1 MKTNAAPRMTAALA
15 NREFRAL
22 WLAEVQSL
30 IGDQLT
36 IVALAILV
44 YDRTGSALLSA
55 VVYSLTFL
63 PALAGGL
70 GLSQLADR
78 YPRRTVLVVSSL
90 VQGVLI
96 AIMAIPG
103 TPLALLCGL
112 VVLAR
117 LVNAPGNAAQNA
129 LTREVFT
136 DDDLYLKS
144 QDIRGISTNT
154 AMLLGLA
161 GGGLLVSQ
169 VGVSWALALDAA
181 TFLLSA
187 AVVRF
192 SVSRRAAASDGNGS
206 WFGAVKQVFGNRHLR
221 VLVWFSWLVG
231 LAVVPEGLAAPLA
244 AEMGVG
250 KQAVGWLLA
259 ADPLGFVIG
268 AFLLSR
274 FVSAEQRRKLL
285 GVLAALPMVALIAFA
300 LQPGL
305 IPALLLLAAAG
316 AAGAYLITVSATFI
330 TWVPNEL
337 RGGAGGVY
345 RTGLRVAQGVGA
357 GLGGLA
363 ADRLGSATS
372 AIALA
377 GVVGLL
383 LAVLVALSWGHIN
396 GSSPEPLLS

>member
-1 MKTNAAPRMTAALA
+1 MKTNATPKMTAALA

-22 WLAEVQSL
+22 WFAEVQSL

-78 YPRRTVLVVSSL
+78 YPRRTVLVFSSL
-90 VQGVLI
+90 IQAVLI
-96 AIMAIPG
+96 GIMAIPG

-117 LVNAPGNAAQNA
+117 LANAPGNAAQNA

-169 VGVSWALALDAA
+169 VGASWALALDAA

-192 SVSRRAAASDGNGS
+192 AVTQRVAASDGNGS
-206 WFGAVKQVFGNRHLR
+206 WFGAVKSVFANRHLR
-221 VLVWFSWLVG
+221 VLIWLSWLVG
-231 LAVVPEGLAAPLA
+231 LAVIPEGLAAPLA

-285 GVLAALPMVALIAFA
+285 GVLAVLPMVALIVFI
-300 LQPGL
+300 LKPGL

-345 RTGLRVAQGVGA
+345 RTGLRVAQGVGV

-383 LAVLVALSWGHIN
+383 LAVLVAFSWAQVN
-396 GSSPEPLLS
+396 GTSPEPLVS

>member
-1 MKTNAAPRMTAALA
+1 VKMNAAPRMTAALA

-90 VQGVLI
+90 IQGVLI

-117 LVNAPGNAAQNA
+117 LANAPGNAAQNA

-161 GGGLLVSQ
+161 GGGLLVSH
-169 VGVSWALALDAA
+169 VGASWALALDAA

-221 VLVWFSWLVG
+221 VMIWFSWLVG
-231 LAVVPEGLAAPLA
+231 LAVIPEGLAAPLA

-345 RTGLRVAQGVGA
+345 RTGLRVAQGIGA

>member
-1 MKTNAAPRMTAALA
+1 MTAALA

-90 VQGVLI
+90 IQGVLI

-117 LVNAPGNAAQNA
+117 LANAPGNAAQNA

-161 GGGLLVSQ
+161 GGGLLVSH
-169 VGVSWALALDAA
+169 VGASWALALDAA

-221 VLVWFSWLVG
+221 VLIWFSWLVG
-231 LAVVPEGLAAPLA
+231 LAVIPEGLAAPLA

-300 LQPGL
+300 LKPGL

-345 RTGLRVAQGVGA
+345 RTGLRVAQGIGA

-363 ADRLGSATS
+363 ADRLGAATS

-396 GSSPEPLLS
+396 GSSPKPLLS

>member
-90 VQGVLI
+90 IQGVLI

-169 VGVSWALALDAA
+169 VGASWALALDAA

>member
-1 MKTNAAPRMTAALA
+1 MKMNAAPRMTAALA

-90 VQGVLI
+90 IQGALI

-117 LVNAPGNAAQNA
+117 LANAPGNAAQNA

-161 GGGLLVSQ
+161 GGGLLVSH
-169 VGVSWALALDAA
+169 VGASWALALDAA

-221 VLVWFSWLVG
+221 VLIWFSWLVG
-231 LAVVPEGLAAPLA
+231 LAVIPEGLAAPLA

-300 LQPGL
+300 LKPGL

-345 RTGLRVAQGVGA
+345 RTGLRVAQGIGA

-363 ADRLGSATS
+363 ADRLGAATS

>member
-78 YPRRTVLVVSSL
+78 YPRRAVLVYSSL
-90 VQGVLI
+90 IQGLLI
-96 AIMAIPG
+96 AVMAIPG
-103 TPLALLCGL
+103 TPLPLLCGL

-117 LVNAPGNAAQNA
+117 LANAPGNAAQNA

-169 VGVSWALALDAA
+169 VGASWALALDAA

-192 SVSRRAAASDGNGS
+192 AVSRRAAASDGNGS

-231 LAVVPEGLAAPLA
+231 LAVIPEGLAAPLA

-259 ADPLGFVIG
+259 ADPLGFVVG

-300 LQPGL
+300 LKPGL

-345 RTGLRVAQGVGA
+345 RTGLRVAQGIGA

-363 ADRLGSATS
+363 ADRLGAATS

>member
-1 MKTNAAPRMTAALA
+1 MKMNAAPRMTAALA

-90 VQGVLI
+90 IQGVLI

-117 LVNAPGNAAQNA
+117 LANAPGNAAQNA

-161 GGGLLVSQ
+161 GGGLLVSH
-169 VGVSWALALDAA
+169 VGASWALALDAA

-221 VLVWFSWLVG
+221 VLIWFSWLVG
-231 LAVVPEGLAAPLA
+231 LAVIPEGLAAPLA

-300 LQPGL
+300 LKPGL

-345 RTGLRVAQGVGA
+345 RTGLRVAQGIGA

-363 ADRLGSATS
+363 ADRLGAATS

-396 GSSPEPLLS
+396 GSSPKPLLS

>member
-78 YPRRTVLVVSSL
+78 YPRRTVLVYSSL
-90 VQGVLI
+90 IQGVLI
-96 AIMAIPG
+96 AVMAIPG
-103 TPLALLCGL
+103 TPLPLLCGL

-117 LVNAPGNAAQNA
+117 LANAPGNAAQNA

-169 VGVSWALALDAA
+169 VGVSWALALDAT

-187 AVVRF
+187 VLVRL

-231 LAVVPEGLAAPLA
+231 LAVIPEGLAAPLA

-259 ADPLGFVIG
+259 ADPLGFVVG

-300 LQPGL
+300 LKPGL

-363 ADRLGSATS
+363 ADRLGAATS

>member
-1 MKTNAAPRMTAALA
+1 MTAALA
-15 NREFRAL
+15 NLEFRAL

-78 YPRRTVLVVSSL
+78 YPRRTVLVISSL
-90 VQGVLI
+90 IQAVLI

-117 LVNAPGNAAQNA
+117 LANAPGNAAQNA

-169 VGVSWALALDAA
+169 VGASWALALDAA

-231 LAVVPEGLAAPLA
+231 LAVIPEGLAAPLA

-285 GVLAALPMVALIAFA
+285 GVLAALPMVALIGFVFK
-300 LQPGL
+300 PGL

-345 RTGLRVAQGVGA
+345 RTGLRVAQGIGA

-363 ADRLGSATS
+363 ADRLGAATS

-377 GVVGLL
+377 GMVGLL
-383 LAVLVALSWGHIN
+383 LAVLVALSWAHIN
-396 GSSPEPLLS
+396 GSSPEPLTS

>member
-15 NREFRAL
+15 NLEFRAL

-78 YPRRTVLVVSSL
+78 YPRRTVLVISSL
-90 VQGVLI
+90 IQAVLI

-117 LVNAPGNAAQNA
+117 LANAPGNAAQNA

-169 VGVSWALALDAA
+169 VGASWALALDAA

-231 LAVVPEGLAAPLA
+231 LAVIPEGLAAPLA

-285 GVLAALPMVALIAFA
+285 GVLAALPMVALIGFVFK
-300 LQPGL
+300 PGL

-345 RTGLRVAQGVGA
+345 RTGLRVAQGIGA

-363 ADRLGSATS
+363 ADRLGAATS

-377 GVVGLL
+377 GMVGLL
-383 LAVLVALSWGHIN
+383 LAVLVALSWAHIN
-396 GSSPEPLLS
+396 GSSPEPLTS

>member
-78 YPRRTVLVVSSL
+78 YPRRTVLVFSSL
-90 VQGVLI
+90 IQAVLI
-96 AIMAIPG
+96 GVMAIPG

-117 LVNAPGNAAQNA
+117 LANAPGNAAQNA

-169 VGVSWALALDAA
+169 VGASWALALDAA

-192 SVSRRAAASDGNGS
+192 SVSRRAAASDGGGS

-231 LAVVPEGLAAPLA
+231 LAVIPEGLAAPLA

-285 GVLAALPMVALIAFA
+285 GVLAALPMVALIAFV
-300 LQPGL
+300 LKPGL

-345 RTGLRVAQGVGA
+345 RTGLRVAQGIGA

-363 ADRLGSATS
+363 ADRLGAATS

-396 GSSPEPLLS
+396 GTSPEPLLS

>member
-1 MKTNAAPRMTAALA
+1 MKMNAAPRMTAALA

-90 VQGVLI
+90 IQGVLI

-103 TPLALLCGL
+103 TPLAVLCGL

-221 VLVWFSWLVG
+221 VLIWFSWLVG
-231 LAVVPEGLAAPLA
+231 LAVIPEGLAAPLA

-345 RTGLRVAQGVGA
+345 RTGLRVAQGIGA

-363 ADRLGSATS
+363 AERLGSATS

>member
-1 MKTNAAPRMTAALA
+1 MKMNAAPRMTAALA

-90 VQGVLI
+90 IQGVLI
-96 AIMAIPG
+96 AFMAIPG

-161 GGGLLVSQ
+161 GGGLLVSH
-169 VGVSWALALDAA
+169 VGASWALALDAA

-221 VLVWFSWLVG
+221 VLIWFSWLVG
-231 LAVVPEGLAAPLA
+231 LAVIPEGLAAPLA

-300 LQPGL
+300 LKPGL

-337 RGGAGGVY
+337 RGGGGGVY
-345 RTGLRVAQGVGA
+345 RTGLRVAQGIGA

-363 ADRLGSATS
+363 ADRLGAATS

>member
-90 VQGVLI
+90 IQGVLI

-169 VGVSWALALDAA
+169 VGASWALALDAA

-244 AEMGVG
+244 AELGVG

-300 LQPGL
+300 LEPGL

-345 RTGLRVAQGVGA
+345 RTGLRVAQGIGA
-357 GLGGLA
+357 GLGGFA

>member
-90 VQGVLI
+90 IQAVLI
-96 AIMAIPG
+96 GIMAIPG

-117 LVNAPGNAAQNA
+117 LANAPGNAAQNA

-169 VGVSWALALDAA
+169 VGASWALALDAA

-192 SVSRRAAASDGNGS
+192 AVSRRAAASDGGGS

-231 LAVVPEGLAAPLA
+231 LAVIPEGLAAPLA

-300 LQPGL
+300 LKPGL

-345 RTGLRVAQGVGA
+345 RTGLRVAQGIGA

-363 ADRLGSATS
+363 ADRLGAATS

-396 GSSPEPLLS
+396 GTSPEPLLS

>member
-90 VQGVLI
+90 LQGSLI

-169 VGVSWALALDAA
+169 VGASWALALDAA

-221 VLVWFSWLVG
+221 VLIWFSWLVG
-231 LAVVPEGLAAPLA
+231 LAVIPEGLAAPLA

-274 FVSAEQRRKLL
+274 FVSAGQRRKLL

-345 RTGLRVAQGVGA
+345 RTGLRVAQGIGA

>member
-78 YPRRTVLVVSSL
+78 YPRRTVLVCSSL
-90 VQGVLI
+90 IQGVLI

-103 TPLALLCGL
+103 APLALLCGL

-117 LVNAPGNAAQNA
+117 LANAPGNAAQNA

-161 GGGLLVSQ
+161 GGGLLVTQ

-221 VLVWFSWLVG
+221 VLIWFSWLVG
-231 LAVVPEGLAAPLA
+231 LAVIPEGLAAPLA

-285 GVLAALPMVALIAFA
+285 GVLAALPMVALIGFV
-300 LQPGL
+300 LKPGL

-345 RTGLRVAQGVGA
+345 RTGLRVAQGIGA

-363 ADRLGSATS
+363 ADRLGAATS

-383 LAVLVALSWGHIN
+383 LAVLVALSWGRIN

>member
-1 MKTNAAPRMTAALA
+1 MKMNAAPRMTAALA

-90 VQGVLI
+90 IQGVLI

-117 LVNAPGNAAQNA
+117 LANAPGNAAQNA

-161 GGGLLVSQ
+161 GGGLLVSH
-169 VGVSWALALDAA
+169 VGASWALALDAA

-221 VLVWFSWLVG
+221 VLIWFSWLVG
-231 LAVVPEGLAAPLA
+231 LAVIPEGLAAPLA
-244 AEMGVG
+244 AEIGVG

-300 LQPGL
+300 LKPGL

-345 RTGLRVAQGVGA
+345 RTGLRVAQGIGA

-363 ADRLGSATS
+363 ADRLGAATS

>member
-90 VQGVLI
+90 IQAVLI

-117 LVNAPGNAAQNA
+117 LANAPGNAAQNA

-169 VGVSWALALDAA
+169 VGASWALALDAA

-192 SVSRRAAASDGNGS
+192 SVSRRTAASDGNGS

-231 LAVVPEGLAAPLA
+231 LAVIPEGLAAPLA

-285 GVLAALPMVALIAFA
+285 GVLAALPMVALIAFV
-300 LQPGL
+300 LKPGL

-345 RTGLRVAQGVGA
+345 RTGLRVAQGIGA

-363 ADRLGSATS
+363 ADRLGAATS

-383 LAVLVALSWGHIN
+383 LAVLVALSWGQIN

>member
-1 MKTNAAPRMTAALA
+1 MTAALA

-78 YPRRTVLVVSSL
+78 YPRRTVLVFSSL
-90 VQGVLI
+90 IQAVLI
-96 AIMAIPG
+96 GVMAIPG

-117 LVNAPGNAAQNA
+117 LANAPGNAAQNA

-169 VGVSWALALDAA
+169 VGASWALALDAA

-192 SVSRRAAASDGNGS
+192 SVSRRAAASDGGGS

-231 LAVVPEGLAAPLA
+231 LAVIPEGLAAPLA

-285 GVLAALPMVALIAFA
+285 GVLAALPMVALIAFV
-300 LQPGL
+300 LKPGL

-345 RTGLRVAQGVGA
+345 RTGLRVAQGIGA

-363 ADRLGSATS
+363 ADRLGAATS

-396 GSSPEPLLS
+396 GTSPEPLLS

>member
-90 VQGVLI
+90 IQGLLI

-231 LAVVPEGLAAPLA
+231 LAVIPEGLAAPLA

-274 FVSAEQRRKLL
+274 FVSAEQRRRLL
-285 GVLAALPMVALIAFA
+285 GVLAALPMLALIAFA
-300 LQPGL
+300 LKPGL

-345 RTGLRVAQGVGA
+345 RTGLRVAQGIGA

-363 ADRLGSATS
+363 ADRLGAATS

-383 LAVLVALSWGHIN
+383 LAVLVAFSWWHIN
-396 GSSPEPLLS
+396 GTSPEPLLS

>member
-78 YPRRTVLVVSSL
+78 YPRRTVLVYSSL
-90 VQGVLI
+90 LQGVLI
-96 AIMAIPG
+96 ATMAIPG
-103 TPLALLCGL
+103 TPLPLLCGL

-117 LVNAPGNAAQNA
+117 LANAPGNAAQNA

-144 QDIRGISTNT
+144 QDIRGISTNS

-169 VGVSWALALDAA
+169 VGVSWALSLDAA

-187 AVVRF
+187 ALVRF

-300 LQPGL
+300 LKPGL

-330 TWVPNEL
+330 TWVPNGL

-345 RTGLRVAQGVGA
+345 RTGLRVAQGIGA

-363 ADRLGSATS
+363 ADRLGAATS

-377 GVVGLL
+377 GMVGLL
-383 LAVLVALSWGHIN
+383 LAVLVALSWGHLN
-396 GSSPEPLLS
+396 GSTPEPLPS

>member
-1 MKTNAAPRMTAALA
+1 MKMNAAPRMTAALA

-90 VQGVLI
+90 IQGVLI

-117 LVNAPGNAAQNA
+117 LANAPGNAAQNA

-161 GGGLLVSQ
+161 GGGLLVSH
-169 VGVSWALALDAA
+169 VGASWALALDAA

-221 VLVWFSWLVG
+221 VMIWFSWLVG
-231 LAVVPEGLAAPLA
+231 LAVIPEGLAAPLA

-345 RTGLRVAQGVGA
+345 RTGLRVAQGIGA